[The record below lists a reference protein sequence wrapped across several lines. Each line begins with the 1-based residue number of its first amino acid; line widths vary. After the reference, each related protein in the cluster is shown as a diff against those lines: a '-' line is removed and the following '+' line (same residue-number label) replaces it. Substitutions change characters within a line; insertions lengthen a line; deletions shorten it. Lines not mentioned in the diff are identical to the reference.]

1 MEAENKS
8 TAEQLLQDL
17 GKKIDALIEKG
28 KKKAEEIDVDEHVE
42 ELKDGINTLSQE
54 FEYFIENN
62 KEQFQ
67 EVGSHLEKAIHEMKN
82 VVENIFS
89 KKN

>member
-1 MEAENKS
+1 METENKT

-17 GKKIDALIEKG
+17 GKKIDELIEKG
-28 KKKAEEIDVDEHVE
+28 KEKAEELDVDQHVE
-42 ELKDGINTLSQE
+42 DLKDGINTLSEE
-54 FEYFIENN
+54 FENFTE
-62 KEQFQ
+62 KHKDQFQ
-67 EVGSHLEKAIHEMKN
+67 EVGNHLEKAIHEMKN